1 MEGHNRMIAVELRTR
16 LGLEVRPYGKHSS
29 EKKPLATPRK
39 PSVTRA
45 LRTLPL
51 SLMSIELKM
60 KMGSHLNAGH
70 LLSIF
75 TLSVA

>member
-1 MEGHNRMIAVELRTR
+1 MIAVELRTR
-16 LGLEVRPYGKHSS
+16 LGLEVRPYLKHNS
-29 EKKPLATPRK
+29 EKKPLAKPRK
-39 PSVTRA
+39 PFVTRA

-51 SLMSIELKM
+51 SFMFIELKM

-75 TLSVA
+75 TLSVV